1 MLLVSY
7 ATIHPIMA
15 MMVWMIRSFLFSAFF
30 WLVTRS
36 GRRSRDVGVKEELSL
51 EKVQNRQTK
60 QELLWS
66 ICGAELLA
74 LLALLARAPGLT
86 LTRWVKFRLLSCLF

>member
-1 MLLVSY
+1 MLLVLRNNTSY
-7 ATIHPIMA
+7 HGDDGLDDEK
-15 MMVWMIRSFLFSAFF
+15 LFVFCFF

-51 EKVQNRQTK
+51 EKVQDRQTK

-86 LTRWVKFRLLSCLF
+86 LTRWVKFRLLSRLF

>member
-1 MLLVSY
+1 MFGFCNYVNKLRNNTSY
-7 ATIHPIMA
+7 HGDDGLDDKK
-15 MMVWMIRSFLFSAFF
+15 LFVFFFF

-36 GRRSRDVGVKEELSL
+36 GRRSLDVKEELAL
-51 EKVQNRQTK
+51 EKVQDRQTK

-74 LLALLARAPGLT
+74 LLALLARPHSDTPGQ
-86 LTRWVKFRLLSCLF
+86 V